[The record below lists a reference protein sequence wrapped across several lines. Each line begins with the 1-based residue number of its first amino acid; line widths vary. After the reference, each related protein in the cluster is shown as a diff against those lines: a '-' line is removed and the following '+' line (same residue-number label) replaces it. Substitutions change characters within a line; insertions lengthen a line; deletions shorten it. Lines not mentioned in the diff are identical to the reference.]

1 MFDLDKWQEI
11 YFTIRQNKL
20 RTFLTAFSVSWGIFM
35 LVMLL
40 GAGRGLQNG
49 VEKEFE
55 EDAKNSIYVST
66 GKTSIAY
73 GGLKM
78 GRNIQLRNSDYTD
91 LRLKIPGIEYITS
104 RFYCTGEF
112 TVRYQDNYSSFSV
125 VGIHPDHEF
134 LENQYAFKGRYINEF
149 DLLEKRKV
157 VIIGT
162 EVQKVLFKKIAE
174 PVGEWID
181 IGGIPYKVI
190 GVYEDAGDGDEDRRI
205 FIPLSTAQL
214 AYNGADNIHNMWFTV
229 GDASVKESKQIV
241 GNVRDHIAKKYHF
254 AEEDNRA
261 LFIWNS
267 VENFQRF
274 MDLFMG
280 IRIFLWIVGIGTIIA
295 GIVGVSNIM
304 LIVVNERT
312 REIGVRKALGA
323 TPGSIIGLF
332 MQEAIVIT
340 GMAGYL
346 GLISGIGLIELI
358 NYLMNRFQVVT
369 PFFRNPEIHLQT
381 AAGATLLLIMAG
393 ILAGYIPAKK
403 ASKIRP
409 IEALRD
415 E

>member
-11 YFTIRQNKL
+11 YFTIRKNKL

-55 EDAKNSIYVST
+55 EDAKNSIYVSP

-78 GRNIQLRNSDYTD
+78 GRNIQLRNSDYND
-91 LRLKIPGIEYITS
+91 LRLRIPGIEYITS
-104 RFYCTGEF
+104 RYYCTGEF

-241 GNVRDHIAKKYHF
+241 ENVRDHISKKYHF
-254 AEEDNRA
+254 AKEDSRA

-312 REIGVRKALGA
+312 REIGIRKALGA

-340 GMAGYL
+340 GMAGYF

>member
-11 YFTIRQNKL
+11 FYTVKQNKL

-40 GAGRGLQNG
+40 GAGRGLENG

-66 GKTSIAY
+66 GKTSIPY

-78 GRNIQLRNSDYTD
+78 GRNIQLKNSDYKE
-91 LRLKIPGIEYITS
+91 LRSKINGVEYLTS
-104 RFYCTGEF
+104 RYYCSGEF
-112 TVRYQDNYSSFSV
+112 TVRFRDNYSSFSV
-125 VGIHPDHEF
+125 VGIHPDHEY
-134 LENQYAFKGRYINEF
+134 LENQYAFKGRYINLI
-149 DLLEKRKV
+149 DLQDKRKV
-157 VIIGT
+157 VVIGS
-162 EVQKVLFKKIAE
+162 EVEKILFKEEGA
-174 PVGEWID
+174 VGNWID

-205 FIPLSTAQL
+205 FIPISTAQL
-214 AYNGADNIHNMWFTV
+214 AYNGSDKIHNMWFTV
-229 GDASVKESKQIV
+229 GDATVRQSKDIV
-241 GNVRDHIAKKYHF
+241 DRVRDQISGKYHF
-254 AEEDNRA
+254 AKEDSRA
-261 LFIWNS
+261 LFIWNN
-267 VENFQRF
+267 VENYQRF

-304 LIVVNERT
+304 LIVVKERT

-323 TPGSIIGLF
+323 TPASIISLF
-332 MQEAIVIT
+332 LQEAIVIT
-340 GMAGYL
+340 GLAGYL

-358 NYLMNRFQVVT
+358 NYSMNKFELIT

-381 AAGATLLLIMAG
+381 AAGATLLLIVAG
-393 ILAGYIPAKK
+393 ILAGYFPAKK
-403 ASKIRP
+403 AAKIQP